1 MPIYSVI
8 VGNVGTVYTGDNLRQ
23 ARARYR
29 EECASSATYAGRSGG
44 EPVTLTCEG
53 EPMSEYAPMARLPP
67 VGGLSALVRAI
78 KRAGIDAD
86 YRASDD
92 PEDNTPG
99 VSLTVGWEPSGA
111 WSYQTGDNGY
121 TGGAYGYPHWAV
133 VSVYRRSSSVE
144 IARDIRAQLLEC
156 LY

>member
-8 VGNVGTVYTGDNLRQ
+8 VGNVGTVYTGDSLRQ
-23 ARARYR
+23 ARASYR
-29 EECASSATYAGRSGG
+29 EQCAGSATYAGRSGG
-44 EPVTLTCEG
+44 ESVTLTHDED
-53 EPMSEYAPMARLPP
+53 PISEYAPPVRLPT
-67 VGGLSALVRAI
+67 VGSLSALVRAI
-78 KRAGIDAD
+78 KRAGIDAI

-99 VSLTVGWEPSGA
+99 VSLTVGWVPSGA
-111 WSYQTGDNGY
+111 WSYQTGDNCY

-133 VSVYRRSSSVE
+133 VSVYRRGSSLE
-144 IARDIRAQLLEC
+144 IARDIRAQLLGC